1 MDTLSMVSSMGRVE
15 VAQGRPRE
23 EEAGALSPQQR
34 PGSDTPWYRIG
45 APNFLEKRIA
55 EISQSS
61 YGSERKYIILKS
73 FLICSAPTSLTNFP
87 LTGFILSATK
97 NTVP

>member
-1 MDTLSMVSSMGRVE
+1 MGRVE
-15 VAQGRPRE
+15 VARGSPRE
-23 EEAGALSPQQR
+23 EEVDALSPEQR

-45 APNFLEKRIA
+45 APYFLEKRIA

-61 YGSERKYIILKS
+61 HGSERKYMILND
-73 FLICSAPTSLTNFP
+73 FLICSAPTPLTNFS